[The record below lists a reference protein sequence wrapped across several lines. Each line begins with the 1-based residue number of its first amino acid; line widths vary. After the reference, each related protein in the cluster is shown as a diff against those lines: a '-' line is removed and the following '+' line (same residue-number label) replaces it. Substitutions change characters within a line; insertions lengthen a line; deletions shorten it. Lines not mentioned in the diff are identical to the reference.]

1 MKEILNKLGQQQRQA
16 LYEKMKHQYWKE
28 LAKLDEELDKMLYT
42 REDIEDKKIIGLK
55 IYAEKGICCC
65 LHRWF
70 RQTILK
76 GG

>member
-28 LAKLDEELDKMLYT
+28 LAELDEMLYT

-70 RQTILK
+70 RQIILK